1 MIRRPPRSTLFPYT
15 TLFRSPLPSDD
26 AVGREDEVEQL
37 TAREIGPDPT
47 HEDTGG
53 QGGGGGSAGKE
64 GDGDVVAGPDLLGDD
79 RQREAHVRALQE
91 MEDRRHQ
98 KTRARRLCR
107 TRSAM
112 RSRLTGTM
120 GCPSAF
126 QSASAGTA
134 VSSTWKGMPSALR
147 LARNFAMSSP
157 STSPSVS
164 ASSRG
169 TPGAPG
175 TDVTPFSPGTTPSP
189 MRTASVA
196 RCGTRGARPVPN
208 GTG

>member
-1 MIRRPPRSTLFPYT
+1 MMPGRSGRLLRIRLRRPPSSEGARLPLITGPASPYA
-15 TLFRSPLPSDD
+15 PLPSDD

-37 TAREIGPDPT
+37 AAREIGPDPT

-53 QGGGGGSAGKE
+53 QGGGCGSAGKE

-98 KTRARRLCR
+98 KTRTRRLCR

-126 QSASAGTA
+126 QSAPAGTA

-147 LARNFAMSSP
+147 LARNFRSEEHTSNSSHTVI
-157 STSPSVS
+157 SYAV
-164 ASSRG
+164 
-169 TPGAPG
+169 
-175 TDVTPFSPGTTPSP
+175 F
-189 MRTASVA
+189 
-196 RCGTRGARPVPN
+196 CLKKKK
-208 GTG
+208 